1 MNTIILKSLMLPNT
15 HGTSEKI
22 STFYR
27 VRIGFEDHGKSKSI
41 VRQIV

>member
-15 HGTSEKI
+15 YGTSEI
-22 STFYR
+22 SAFYR
-27 VRIGFEDHGKSKSI
+27 IRISFEDHGKSKSI